1 MPGESAHERQRKIIF
16 PREGRLWNSC
26 GTHKIHKRFLTESTG
41 STWVGKEQRD
51 NVETVHTHL
60 FRDAAH
66 SKRGSQRMYTG
77 RRRCTPLKTHVR
89 DHMMYS
95 EEHETFRS
103 NMTHAE
109 TACSLHSSLIH
120 CDCHKMH
127 SRVSD
132 ESVTQQFV
140 SIHVLEG
147 KHFARKYCNQAGR
160 QRLNANSCNTSVEK

>member
-1 MPGESAHERQRKIIF
+1 MEKKQNTKQYYRSQALVIF
-16 PREGRLWNSC
+16 PRESRLCNFG
-26 GTHKIHKRFLTESTG
+26 GTHKIHKLFLTEITG

-109 TACSLHSSLIH
+109 TA
-120 CDCHKMH
+120 
-127 SRVSD
+127 
-132 ESVTQQFV
+132 
-140 SIHVLEG
+140 
-147 KHFARKYCNQAGR
+147 
-160 QRLNANSCNTSVEK
+160 